1 MELMYIYGDP
11 RVRVQ
16 DIVKG
21 NTFQMELA
29 GANHLAIFPETSRLN
44 HDCSPNAQYVIDPET
59 LTHTV
64 TVTREIEEGEE
75 ISIAYT
81 SPLEKSEVRRDKL
94 REGFHFDCA
103 CRRCREHGKSDEVL
117 DQINAM
123 QQQLNDWSP
132 ASQASPEMAAKL
144 IQLYEAEGLQ
154 GFLDVPYGFKA
165 LADNA
170 VGDTERAQVWAGR
183 AREAVLMKDRRGAEA
198 LGIWTQII
206 EDAEGHWSWR
216 RRL

>member
-44 HDCSPNAQYVIDPET
+44 HDCSPNAQYVLDPST

-64 TVTREIEEGEE
+64 RITRPIGEGQEVT
-75 ISIAYT
+75 IAYT
-81 SPLEKSEVRRDKL
+81 SPLEPHSARQEKL
-94 REGFHFDCA
+94 QQGFHFDCA
-103 CRRCREHGKSDEVL
+103 CRRCRDHAKSDAVL
-117 DQINAM
+117 EKINAM
-123 QQQLNDWSP
+123 QLHLNDWSP
-132 ASQASPEMAAKL
+132 ASQASPEMATKL
-144 IQLYEAEGLQ
+144 IRLYEAEGLQ

-170 VGDTERAQVWAGR
+170 VGDAEGARVWARR
-183 AREAVLMKDRRGAEA
+183 AREAVLMKDGRGADA
-198 LGIWTQII
+198 LRIWTEIVSN
-206 EDAEGHWSWR
+206 AEGHWSFR